1 MSRLRSTTCVPTV
14 QVHRQSIEILQE
26 RLPFKF
32 KGASCQVVE
41 IGISPERSRNVRTS
55 QYYATSILANFE
67 RNTKLLQEVG
77 SLVER
82 AYLYVAGMKLGADK

>member
-1 MSRLRSTTCVPTV
+1 MSRLRSTTLVPTG

-41 IGISPERSRNVRTS
+41 IGINPERSRNVRTS
-55 QYYATSILANFE
+55 QYHATSILANFE
-67 RNTKLLQEVG
+67 KNTKLLQEG
-77 SLVER
+77 R
-82 AYLYVAGMKLGADK
+82 FLGGTGLPIRCGHEARS